1 MSGSN
6 SASGV
11 MPNQAAMVPN
21 LGPLNTE
28 PQFISGAGVAPISGA
43 GAAPMTGQ
51 PTGNAAGAMGAKGG
65 ADVAQT
71 SAGVAPDP
79 ATLAGNVGKTIGG
92 IPGFSG
98 VAVPVA
104 GSATLGGVATTV
116 QPGGGAV
123 TTDPVTVFPGG
134 SATFDETGGAA
145 PPGGN
150 PGGLFNNLLGTVQA
164 TTAGTD
170 TGSSQPA
177 PPRTAAEAIA
187 AAEGLPGLSSAALN
201 QSALGAATAAGFQ
214 PTNVTSTNVTSQG
227 YTPVSAANQ
236 TTGIERYTA
245 TTGQAQGYDATTA
258 AAERAEAE
266 RAASQGYTA
275 SEIAGVGPVTAERI
289 AGVSPIT
296 AERATAGQIAQ
307 TDLSQYTNPFEAQVV
322 QQSLSDLERARQ
334 MQQNVQGAQ
343 AQAAGAF
350 GGSRQAI
357 AEAETNRAFAEQAAR
372 TAAGLRQA
380 GFTQA
385 QQAAQADIA
394 SRMQADLANQRAALQ
409 AGTTTAQ
416 LGQQAQLANQRTGL
430 QAATTTAQLGQQA
443 QMANQAALNQTAQF
457 GAQAANRAALQ
468 NA

>member
-71 SAGVAPDP
+71 NAGVAPDP

-350 GGSRQAI
+350 GGQ
-357 AEAETNRAFAEQAAR
+357 
-372 TAAGLRQA
+372 
-380 GFTQA
+380 
-385 QQAAQADIA
+385 DKP
-394 SRMQADLANQRAALQ
+394 
-409 AGTTTAQ
+409 
-416 LGQQAQLANQRTGL
+416 
-430 QAATTTAQLGQQA
+430 
-443 QMANQAALNQTAQF
+443 
-457 GAQAANRAALQ
+457 
-468 NA
+468 